1 MNLLN
6 FIPSVVDRVLDFIPN
21 PEERRKAEEKIK
33 STLTDQIH
41 EIALAQIEVN
51 KTEAAH
57 KSIFVAGWRPF
68 VGWIC
73 ACGVA
78 WAFVL
83 QPIANWIAAV
93 IFAYNQHFPE
103 VDIANLIVLLT
114 GLLGM
119 GGLRTYEKSMG
130 VSREK

>member
-1 MNLLN
+1 MSLLN
-6 FIPSVVDRVLDFIPN
+6 LIPTVVDRVLDFIPN
-21 PEERRKAEEKIK
+21 PEEKRKAEEQIK
-33 STLTDQIH
+33 RTLTDQIH
-41 EIALAQIEVN
+41 QIALAQIEVN
-51 KTEAAH
+51 KTEAQH

-93 IFAYNQHFPE
+93 IFAYVHPFPE

-119 GGLRTYEKSMG
+119 GGLRTYEKRMG